1 MTAYLI
7 IGGVLL
13 LLMLVSCIYAYVRG
27 KRTGRAEAKPN
38 VTQYDAKA
46 ADEVRKQ
53 VDAAKEELTK
63 VTLQAEAKRM
73 ELYGFYNPP
82 RDGKIV
88 QRGLMNPVQWLPGGY
103 SELNRRFTEYHE
115 KKMSKEQFI
124 DSMMKDIVLNAKDQC
139 KHNLEL
145 KIKGWEFCQELKDA
159 GKLN

>member
-1 MTAYLI
+1 VDFAMYLTSPK
-7 IGGVLL
+7 GNTTW
-13 LLMLVSCIYAYVRG
+13 C
-27 KRTGRAEAKPN
+27 
-38 VTQYDAKA
+38 QYQSVACTEPGMSFE
-46 ADEVRKQ
+46 EV
-53 VDAAKEELTK
+53 VGND
-63 VTLQAEAKRM
+63 EAKRM

-159 GKLN
+159 GKLD